1 MAPTAP
7 RPTLQRVFAAVAAP
21 GVLLTLFAFFLPWY
35 SISCGGMSLATAT
48 GYDSATHGFHPP
60 ATAEPT
66 LAFGSGPGRTLPR
79 PPATSDAGADD
90 ASSRRDLWLL
100 LLPVF
105 SLVALGGVARAL
117 MQADPRTSVMLAG
130 AAAFAAALM
139 PLLHATVVRGR
150 LRDALAQ
157 RAGADP
163 MQRGVADALQ
173 RSVTFQ
179 LETGWY
185 LALTGATVAAIA
197 AALWLLAIRNSAATG
212 QPTTQS

>member
-1 MAPTAP
+1 MTPSAP
-7 RPTLQRVFAAVAAP
+7 RTTLHRVFAAVAAP
-21 GVLLTLFAFFLPWY
+21 GVLLTLIAFFLPWY
-35 SISCGGMSLATAT
+35 SISCGGMNLATAT
-48 GYDSATHGFHPP
+48 GYDSATHGFHAPP
-60 ATAEPT
+60 TAEPT
-66 LAFGSGPGRTLPR
+66 LAFGSGPGRTIPR
-79 PPATSDAGADD
+79 PPVGSDVGADD

-117 MQADPRTSVMLAG
+117 MKTDPRASVMLAG
-130 AAAFAAALM
+130 ASAFAAGLM

-173 RSVTFQ
+173 RSVTFR

-185 LALTGATVAAIA
+185 LALTGAMVAAVA
-197 AALWLLAIRNSAATG
+197 AALWLLAVRSSVAGEQPAA
-212 QPTTQS
+212 QR